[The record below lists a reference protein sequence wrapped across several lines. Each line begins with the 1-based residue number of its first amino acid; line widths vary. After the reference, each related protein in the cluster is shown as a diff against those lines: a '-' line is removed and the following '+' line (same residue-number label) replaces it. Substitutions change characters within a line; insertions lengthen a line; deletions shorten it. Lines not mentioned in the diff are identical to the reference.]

1 MAVEHDQGC
10 PYMLRLHKMLVDR
23 PLAVVPALAD
33 ALSERL
39 TSFEAE
45 AKAAGAPP
53 ESLAAISNA
62 RFTAG
67 VAALRPWLPMP
78 RGH

>member
-10 PYMLRLHKMLVDR
+10 PYMRRLHELLADR
-23 PLAVVPALAD
+23 SLSVIPGVAD
-33 ALSERL
+33 ALLDRL
-39 TSFEAE
+39 IAFEAE
-45 AKAAGAPP
+45 AKAAAAPW
-53 ESLAAISNA
+53 ETLSAISNA

-67 VAALRPWLPMP
+67 VATLRPWFPMP